1 VIDSVNRHVLIVD
14 DQAGIR
20 LLLQEVLEAEGLT
33 VTVVADGL
41 RAAAMLEEIRP
52 DLILLD
58 MKMPGMNG
66 LELMRLIHDRGLQL
80 NVMMMTAYA
89 ELEMMEQARQLGALG
104 HFGKP
109 FDIQDVARKVKQLL
123 QGVNEN

>member
-1 VIDSVNRHVLIVD
+1 MNRHVLIVD

-20 LLLQEVLEAEGLT
+20 LLLQEVLEAEGFT
-33 VTVVADGL
+33 VTLAADGL
-41 RAAAMLEEIRP
+41 RAAALLEEIRP

-109 FDIQDVARKVKQLL
+109 FDIQDVAHKVKQLL
-123 QGVNEN
+123 QGVNENQL

>member
-1 VIDSVNRHVLIVD
+1 MNRHVLIVD

-20 LLLQEVLEAEGLT
+20 LLLQEVLEAEGFT
-33 VTVVADGL
+33 VTLATDGL

-66 LELMRLIHDRGLQL
+66 LELMRLIHNRGLQL

-109 FDIQDVARKVKQLL
+109 FDIQDVAHKVKQLL
-123 QGVNEN
+123 QGVNENQL